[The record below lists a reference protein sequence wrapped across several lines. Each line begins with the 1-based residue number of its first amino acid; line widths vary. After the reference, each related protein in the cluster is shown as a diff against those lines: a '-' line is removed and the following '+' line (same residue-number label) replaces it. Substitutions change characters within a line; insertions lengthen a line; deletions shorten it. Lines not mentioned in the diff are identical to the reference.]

1 MTNNRI
7 LLIHGDRLLQQIFQ
21 EAVEQGGF
29 SVDVRSTLEDAQSV
43 ISEHKPAVILLDLV
57 HQQGRAVSFVK
68 LLRANPTTENIP
80 VLILPSGLHE
90 MADAVLAAGATK
102 VIEPGGNLIASMVTD
117 IRVSLGRPK
126 PANGAHLAFFRQNE
140 SWTVSI
146 FSEALKIINQMRR
159 CLMGLTSAPPEPAA
173 LKHLWFLVHSF
184 AQRALFV
191 STRPL
196 GQFLDALDLL
206 MHDLNDAPD
215 QINPSTLRT
224 IAQSI
229 DFVAAFGNPDV
240 LGRLADPSTSRIL
253 IVDDEPGALQ
263 FIGAALHLAGL
274 KAETADAP
282 STCLE
287 KLKDGQWDLIFL
299 DVGLP
304 EADGFQLCTK
314 IRGIEK
320 LKATPIVFITG
331 MATFTNKVTACLS
344 GGNDF
349 IGKPFNLCELGV
361 KALNWL
367 YLGQLGVV

>member
-7 LLIHGDRLLQQIFQ
+7 LLIHGDRLLQQLFQ

-29 SVDVRSTLEDAQSV
+29 MVEVRSNLDDAQSI
-43 ISEHKPAVILLDLV
+43 ISEHKPAAILLDLV

-68 LLRANPTTENIP
+68 LLRANPSTENIP
-80 VLILPSGLHE
+80 VLILPTGLHE
-90 MADAVLAAGATK
+90 LADAALAAGATK
-102 VIEPGGNLIASMVTD
+102 FIEPGTSLINSIITE
-117 IRVSLGRPK
+117 IRVSLGRSRPVH
-126 PANGAHLAFFRQNE
+126 AAELGLFRMDE
-140 SWTVSI
+140 SWTDTI
-146 FSEALKIINQMRR
+146 FAEALKIINEMRHG
-159 CLMGLTSAPPEPAA
+159 LLGLTTTPPQPAT
-173 LKHLWFLVHSF
+173 LRSLWFLIHTF
-184 AQRALFV
+184 AQRTLFL
-191 STRPL
+191 SAHPL
-196 GQFLDALDLL
+196 LQFVDALDLL

-224 IAQSI
+224 IAQAI
-229 DFVAAFGNPDV
+229 DFMAAISRPEV
-240 LGRLADPSTSRIL
+240 LGRLTDPGTSRIL

-263 FIGAALHLAGL
+263 FISAALHLAGL

-282 STCLE
+282 SAALA
-287 KLKDGQWDLIFL
+287 KLKDGEWDLIFL

-304 EADGFQLCTK
+304 EVNGFQLCTE

-331 MATFTNKVTACLS
+331 MASFTNKVTACLS

-367 YLGQLGVV
+367 YRGQLGEV